1 MLAFSVKE
9 TPKTRHF
16 FRFLNLIHTHL
27 YINRLYINLYIDLY
41 I

>member
-9 TPKTRHF
+9 TTKTRRF
-16 FRFLNLIHTHL
+16 FLFLNLIHTHL
-27 YINRLYINLYIDLY
+27 NINRLYITLYIDLY